1 MKCRW
6 AIDADIPAIV
16 ALFDSELKGDW
27 FVPAGIVQRYVTGI
41 NPDGRTQRPAH
52 VRCAFDGGR
61 LVGLG
66 VMGRS
71 KQLWNLVVRKE
82 YRGQG
87 VGTEILHALNPRTI
101 RCKTDMKAGNPQPW
115 FERHGY
121 REIGR
126 VPGKPH
132 LVVLRRPSTTGE
144 QIELDE
150 AEVE

>member
-1 MKCRW
+1 MDYRW
-6 AIDADIPAIV
+6 ATEADIAQIV
-16 ALFDSELKGDW
+16 AIFDDELSGDW
-27 FVPAGIVQRYVTGI
+27 FVPVGIIQRYVTGI
-41 NPDGRTQRPAH
+41 NPNGRTQRPAH
-52 VRCAFDGGR
+52 VLCAFDSSR

-71 KQLWNLVVRKE
+71 KQLWNLLIRKE

-101 RCKTDMKAGNPQPW
+101 RCKTDMRAGNPQPW

-121 REIGR
+121 RIIGC

-132 LVVLRRPSTTGE
+132 LVVMRRPSIAGE

-150 AEVE
+150 VM